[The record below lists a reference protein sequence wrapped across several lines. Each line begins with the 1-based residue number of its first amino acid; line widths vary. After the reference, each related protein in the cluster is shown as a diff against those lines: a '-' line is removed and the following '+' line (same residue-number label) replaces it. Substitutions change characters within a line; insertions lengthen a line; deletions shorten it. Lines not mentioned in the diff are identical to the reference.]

1 MAGETSQ
8 ATIVNGLPG
17 FVGLAFERPLPAGP
31 AKVRISY
38 AGKLS
43 STEVEGAS
51 KQIEGG
57 EPYVFTHFEPLAA
70 RRVFPCFDEPSYK
83 VPWQLTLRVKKGD
96 SAVSNTS
103 LLAVEEGA
111 DGFTSYRFAETKPLP
126 SYLIAFAVG
135 PFGYVDA
142 GKVGKTPV
150 RIVVPRGK
158 EPWARFAVESTKPV
172 LERLESYFGIPYPY
186 DKLDLIAVPM
196 FGGAMEN
203 PGLVTY
209 RQSLIL
215 SKPRMESTGFR
226 RAFAS
231 VNTHELA
238 HQRVRR
244 HHLSKG
250 RGRHCHV
257 RALGRTRGLPKGRA
271 ALSS

>member
-1 MAGETSQ
+1 MRAQRGLRALLAHVLLGRLDATGTS
-8 ATIVNGLPG
+8 TEHTTCP
-17 FVGLAFERPLPAGP
+17 VGRSSSGRPLRHVGRLADAPQ
-31 AKVRISY
+31 V
-38 AGKLS
+38 S
-43 STEVEGAS
+43 SDAPSSPWKKARTAS
-51 KQIEGG
+51 
-57 EPYVFTHFEPLAA
+57 
-70 RRVFPCFDEPSYK
+70 RD
-83 VPWQLTLRVKKGD
+83 
-96 SAVSNTS
+96 
-103 LLAVEEGA
+103 
-111 DGFTSYRFAETKPLP
+111 RFAETKPLP

-142 GKVGKTPV
+142 GKVGKAPV

-172 LERLESYFGIPYPY
+172 LERLESYFGSPYPY
-186 DKLDLIAVPM
+186 EKLDLIAVPM